1 MTLSKQQVMQVV
13 SRYIGVEGGYLGDFS
28 YRTHSEFYP
37 EFCDID
43 DIFPDEI
50 AGTTR
55 ERFIQI
61 LSTQSADR
69 QARIL
74 RGVLERFPV
83 DGRPEPRSK
92 FKPQIEAWIAEL
104 DGEPIVASPKV
115 EAASTSEVV
124 RRALSDSEGLL
135 RTGSPVSAV
144 DRIHTALHGHLKALC
159 AAESIDLPDAAT
171 LQKAMKELRTHHSKL
186 KPSGARAGEVS
197 QVLYSMAATLDA
209 LNTIRNNASAAHPN
223 DDLLGDPEALL
234 AINAGRT
241 IFTYVA
247 QKTSEPEPKP
257 VVPVA
262 TASPWDVPPF

>member
-1 MTLSKQQVMQVV
+1 MGLTKQQVMQIVN
-13 SRYIGVEGGYLGDFS
+13 RYIGVEGGYLGDFS

-37 EFCDID
+37 VYCDIY

-50 AGTTR
+50 SGTTR
-55 ERFIQI
+55 ERFIEI

-83 DGRPEPRSK
+83 DGRLEARSK
-92 FKPQIEAWIAEL
+92 FRPQIVAWIAEL

-124 RRALSDSEGLL
+124 RLALSDAESLL
-135 RTGSPVSAV
+135 RTGGPVSAV
-144 DRIHTALHGHLKALC
+144 DRVHTALHGHLKALC
-159 AAESIDLPDAAT
+159 TAEGIELPDGAT
-171 LQKAMKELRTHHSKL
+171 LQKAMKELRTHHPKL

-197 QVLYSMAATLDA
+197 QVLFAMATTLDA

-223 DDLLGDPEALL
+223 EVLLGNHEALL

-241 IFTYVA
+241 IFTYVV
-247 QKTSEPEPKP
+247 QKISEREPAPAGP
-257 VVPVA
+257 VMISDPG
-262 TASPWDVPPF
+262 DEPPF